1 MATKKERQGF
11 VLYHDIRKPLELLDD
26 AQRGKLFLA
35 ILDYSEHGLLPDFD
49 DAVIDM
55 AFAFIQNFIDRDADA
70 YKDKCEKRAN
80 AGSKGGKQR
89 VANQANQA
97 IATFAS
103 TVQANQA
110 NASKSSQHEHEHELK
125 HEHEHE
131 HEHEL
136 EQDKKKRKRFTPP
149 TLEEVKA
156 YCEQRS
162 SSVDPVQF
170 FEYFTADPDR
180 QWIDAKGNKV
190 TNWKAKIL
198 TWEKF
203 DTKPAAQTAPRMNKT
218 EQYIASM
225 RNENH
230 THTADEMN
238 KLLADLQK
246 L

>member
-1 MATKKERQGF
+1 MAKKTERQGF

-70 YKDKCEKRAN
+70 YKDKCEKRAI

-97 IATFAS
+97 IATFAKQN
-103 TVQANQA
+103 QANQA
-110 NASKSSQHEHEHELK
+110 NASKSSQHEHEHEL
-125 HEHEHE
+125 EHE

-203 DTKPAAQTAPRMNKT
+203 DKPASQRMSKS
-218 EQYIASM
+218 EQYAAM
-225 RNENH
+225 GRNHKH
-230 THTADEMN
+230 TPDEME
-238 KLLADLQK
+238 KLLAAVDK
-246 L
+246 I

>member
-11 VLYHDIRKPLELLDD
+11 VLYHSLRKPLEMLDD
-26 AQRGKLFLA
+26 AQRGKLLLA
-35 ILDYSEHGLLPDFD
+35 ILNYSELGVVPDFG

-55 AFAFIQNFIDRDADA
+55 AFAFIRDKLDRDSEA
-70 YKDKCEKRAN
+70 YKDKCEKRAL

-89 VANQANQA
+89 VANQAN
-97 IATFAS
+97 ATF
-103 TVQANQA
+103 TKQTQANQA
-110 NASKSSQHEHEHELK
+110 NASKSSQPEPEPEPEPELK
-125 HEHEHE
+125 PK
-131 HEHEL
+131 L
-136 EQDKKKRKRFTPP
+136 EPEKDKKKRKRFTPP

-156 YCEQRS
+156 YCEQRH

-170 FEYFTADPDR
+170 FEYFTADPER
-180 QWIDAKGNKV
+180 QWIDAKGDKV
-190 TNWKAKIL
+190 ENWKSKII

-203 DTKPAAQTAPRMNKT
+203 DKKQSAQTAPRMNKT
-218 EQYIASM
+218 EQLIASM

-238 KLLADLQK
+238 KLLAAVDK

>member
-1 MATKKERQGF
+1 MAKKTERQGF
-11 VLYHDIRKPLELLDD
+11 VLYHSLRKPLEMLDD
-26 AQRGKLFLA
+26 AQRGKLLLA
-35 ILDYSEHGLLPDFD
+35 ILNYSEFGTVPDFQ

-55 AFAFIQNFIDRDADA
+55 AFAFIRDKLDRDADA
-70 YKDKCEKRAN
+70 YKDKCEKRAI

-97 IATFAS
+97 NATFAKQN
-103 TVQANQA
+103 QANQA
-110 NASKSSQHEHEHELK
+110 NASKSSQLKPEPEPEPELK
-125 HEHEHE
+125 PEP
-131 HEHEL
+131 EL
-136 EQDKKKRKRFTPP
+136 EQEKKKRKRFTPP

-156 YCEQRS
+156 YCEQRQ

-190 TNWKAKIL
+190 TNWKSKIL

-203 DTKPAAQTAPRMNKT
+203 DKPAAKRMNKT
-218 EQYIASM
+218 EQYVASM

-230 THTADEMN
+230 KHTPEEMKKLMDALN
-238 KLLADLQK
+238 KI
-246 L
+246 

>member
-11 VLYHDIRKPLELLDD
+11 MLYHSIRKPLELLDD

-35 ILDYSEHGLLPDFD
+35 ILDYSEHGVFPDFD

-55 AFAFIQNFIDRDADA
+55 AFAFIQNFIDRDSDA
-70 YKDKCEKRAN
+70 YNEKCEKRAI

-110 NASKSSQHEHEHELK
+110 NASKSSQSQSQSQSQYQSQS
-125 HEHEHE
+125 
-131 HEHEL
+131 EL

-156 YCEQRS
+156 YCEQRH
-162 SSVDPVQF
+162 SSVDPIQF

-230 THTADEMN
+230 THTADEMD

>member
-11 VLYHDIRKPLELLDD
+11 VLYHSLRKPLEMLDD
-26 AQRGKLFLA
+26 AQRGKLLLA
-35 ILDYSEHGLLPDFD
+35 ILNYSELGVVPDFG

-55 AFAFIQNFIDRDADA
+55 AFAFIRDKLDRDSEA
-70 YKDKCEKRAN
+70 YKDKCEKRAL

-97 IATFAS
+97 IATFAKQN
-103 TVQANQA
+103 QANQA
-110 NASKSSQHEHEHELK
+110 NASKSSQPEPEPEPELK
-125 HEHEHE
+125 PKP
-131 HEHEL
+131 EL
-136 EQDKKKRKRFTPP
+136 EPEQDKKKRKRFTPP

-156 YCEQRS
+156 YCEHRH

-170 FEYFTADPDR
+170 FEYFTADPER

-198 TWEKF
+198 TWEKY

-218 EQYIASM
+218 EQLIASM

-230 THTADEMN
+230 TQTADEMN
-238 KLLADLQK
+238 KLLAAVDK